1 MSQISLAQ
9 PQLPP
14 LVGPI
19 LRLLTNRFAPI
30 GILILLVL
38 VAEIVGIAVFGPVV
52 LAMTGL
58 ALVPVIFTLLI
69 IVAGH

>member
-1 MSQISLAQ
+1 MSDISLAQ

-19 LRLLTNRFAPI
+19 LRALTHRLAPL
-30 GILILLVL
+30 GLLVL
-38 VAEIVGIAVFGPVV
+38 ALLVAEVVAVVAFGPVAIAMTA
-52 LAMTGL
+52 LAM
-58 ALVPVIFTLLI
+58 VPVIFTLLI

>member
-1 MSQISLAQ
+1 MSEISLAQ

-19 LRLLTNRFAPI
+19 LRALTHRLAPI
-30 GILILLVL
+30 GLLILAILVGE
-38 VAEIVGIAVFGPVV
+38 VVGFVMFGPVV
-52 LAMTGL
+52 LGLTGL